1 MLPPSVEWLYNQ
13 KNFLTEGPTVIIKDV
28 SCFSFTLLFLCF
40 SVWQRVWA
48 SWLME
53 CVAWMISHK
62 VTSTMCGPGTTT
74 LAGATRASPVDL
86 WKSCLSLTAHET
98 SPPWRW
104 VCGLHQFVFS
114 VFTPLTCAKSFPIHL
129 SRSTATTCSR
139 STSRPSARWCVTSA
153 QSQTGRP
160 RRSPSAPWWTRRTPV
175 PASSPSTWPIT
186 WPVPSSAS
194 STLLMPGCCSVRSP
208 SSQVQ
213 IKQLFVK
220 ALSGSFTLIYVYIF
234 Y

>member
-1 MLPPSVEWLYNQ
+1 MFPASHLR
-13 KNFLTEGPTVIIKDV
+13 
-28 SCFSFTLLFLCF
+28 SFF
-40 SVWQRVWA
+40 SVSQYDRGFGPADWWSVRPGWFHTKSRLQ
-48 SWLME
+48 
-53 CVAWMISHK
+53 CVARLRLRWLEQWELPKWICGNHVWVWSHTK
-62 VTSTMCGPGTTT
+62 LHHHESE
-74 LAGATRASPVDL
+74 SPYYIIL
-86 WKSCLSLTAHET
+86 YSQFFMPLRCAR
-98 SPPWRW
+98 SPP
-104 VCGLHQFVFS
+104 
-114 VFTPLTCAKSFPIHL
+114 IYL

-213 IKQLFVK
+213 IIQLFVK
-220 ALSGSFTLIYVYIF
+220 ALTGSFTFTHVCSFTNFKLIYSCKHLQNLMSAAHEEN
-234 Y
+234 